1 MKYSSDIKTSIM
13 NYVLKDKKAIE
24 AKVVFMRVKPQNR
37 RQLLA
42 EIYTK
47 LSNLSWVASLDSYLQ
62 ESFKIRAE
70 KTLEAIDEE
79 IQKSSS
85 LEGIDEITSNAAEY
99 IVSVLANEAVVKE
112 LGYREIPLPE
122 IFKHQ
127 KSQNPGFDFY
137 AINANDVLLF
147 GEAKFAAG
155 TNAYGRALEQIVRF
169 VDEKNDIA
177 DLADLVVL
185 VRKEILDKVISGEKG
200 YMGAFSSTNIET
212 NKLVKNIQNN
222 NHYNLAKSHSELV
235 LIAVD
240 FL

>member
-1 MKYSSDIKTSIM
+1 M
-13 NYVLKDKKAIE
+13 NYVLKDKKTIE
-24 AKVVFMRVKPQNR
+24 AKVVFLRVTPQNR

-42 EIYTK
+42 EIFTK
-47 LSNLSWVASLDSYLQ
+47 LSDLSWVTTLDLYLQ
-62 ESFKIRAE
+62 ESFKVRAE
-70 KTLEAIDEE
+70 KTLKAIDEE
-79 IQKSSS
+79 IQKSLS
-85 LEGIDEITSNAAEY
+85 LGGIDEITSNAAEY
-99 IVSVLANEAVVKE
+99 IVSVLANEAVVNE

-137 AINANDVLLF
+137 VINANDVLMF
-147 GEAKFAAG
+147 GEAKYVAG

-169 VDEKNDIA
+169 VNEKNDIA
-177 DLADLVVL
+177 DLAGLLVFVK
-185 VRKEILDKVISGEKG
+185 KEILDKVISGEKG

-222 NHYNLAKSHSELV
+222 YHYNLAKSHSELV

-240 FL
+240 FI